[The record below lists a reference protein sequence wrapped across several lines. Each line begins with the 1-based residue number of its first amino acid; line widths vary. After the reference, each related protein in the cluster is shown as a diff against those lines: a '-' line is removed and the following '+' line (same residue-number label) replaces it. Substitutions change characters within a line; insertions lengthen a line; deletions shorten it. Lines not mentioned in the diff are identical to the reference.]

1 MARLI
6 DADALYETLC
16 KHPRQGL
23 RIMHSPDGPDFSFW
37 GDSGNDFATMIAEAP
52 TADAAEVVR
61 CKDCKHC
68 LSDAH
73 GLWCFRD
80 YEYNLQPDDFCSH
93 GERRAD
99 HGQ

>member
-6 DADALYETLC
+6 DAEPYDELLKQRSEQLRDEMGSLGGAVSGCRKLLAIQPTVDAV
-16 KHPRQGL
+16 
-23 RIMHSPDGPDFSFW
+23 
-37 GDSGNDFATMIAEAP
+37 
-52 TADAAEVVR
+52 EVVR

-99 HGQ
+99 NGN

>member
-1 MARLI
+1 MENEKRLI
-6 DADALYETLC
+6 DANALDKKLETL
-16 KHPRQGL
+16 KIRFKAQG
-23 RIMHSPDGPDFSFW
+23 RD
-37 GDSGNDFATMIAEAP
+37 TVAEDYNFVQTVLLTAP
-52 TADAAEVVR
+52 VVDAVEVVR

-93 GERRAD
+93 GERRDKDAVD
-99 HGQ
+99 